1 MVLASK
7 PNDLPAC
14 LVVVALLATTDKWQ
28 WAKTLSAC
36 AAAAAFFRLFC
47 YAALMPPLAL
57 LHSYVEI
64 GKLRGSPLRMA
75 AFRETLWPEIDF
87 QILFIL
93 LVLVCFAVVL
103 AVCARSRPRRWP
115 ILAVCAIAALT
126 SIEMLCTNSE
136 IKTNDLSALLVAA
149 AMLCLRPWQLPEP
162 TANGKAALAGLLSM
176 FLVMA
181 GFFSVT
187 HLRIL
192 GVGEYKYYEPLPTR
206 TIQSGFFAGLE
217 AAPHLQRVLAQSA
230 EALSRYPQQL
240 VFFGPRMEF
249 AYAVFNQPLMRGMPL
264 LWDP

>member
-1 MVLASK
+1 
-7 PNDLPAC
+7 
-14 LVVVALLATTDKWQ
+14 
-28 WAKTLSAC
+28 
-36 AAAAAFFRLFC
+36 
-47 YAALMPPLAL
+47 
-57 LHSYVEI
+57 
-64 GKLRGSPLRMA
+64 
-75 AFRETLWPEIDF
+75 
-87 QILFIL
+87 
-93 LVLVCFAVVL
+93 
-103 AVCARSRPRRWP
+103 
-115 ILAVCAIAALT
+115 
-126 SIEMLCTNSE
+126 
-136 IKTNDLSALLVAA
+136 
-149 AMLCLRPWQLPEP
+149 MLCLRPWQLPEP